1 MIIIPFVLYNA
12 CLLVGRLFVLFGCGL
27 IYAFV
32 GATILQI
39 TRIAID
45 IIYNCCILVKKNV
58 FVFLYVFYAILFIDI
73 VNILLYQVQK
83 ELVNDYGYHM

>member
-1 MIIIPFVLYNA
+1 MIIIPFVLYHA
-12 CLLVGRLFVLFGCGL
+12 CLLIGELFVLFGFGV
-27 IYAFV
+27 IYAFI

-58 FVFLYVFYAILFIDI
+58 FVFLYVFYAILCIDI